1 MGNNLIYEGKSI
13 HFIGIGGAGM
23 SGMAHILLQIGCSVS
38 GSDVKES
45 RNTVKL
51 AREGAIVSI
60 GHSPENIK
68 SAEIVVYSS
77 AINTSNCELMAAREK
92 NIFVIS
98 RGEMLAELARNKS
111 SIVVAGTHGKTT
123 TTSMISLIFEY
134 NNINPTFLI
143 GGELNDIGSNAK
155 FGESKYF
162 IAEVDESDGSLLYM
176 ESETAVI
183 TNIEL
188 DHLDYYK
195 NYNDVENVFLEFAKK
210 VSSNGQIIIC
220 GDFDNLKKIREKIK
234 VIDKKIKT
242 YGINADN
249 DIYASNVKLGSFGSI
264 FDIYVDNSIKGT
276 VALKVYGV
284 HNIYNALAAISV
296 GMSYGISFEKIA
308 SVLKQFTGVKRRFQY
323 KGTVDEADFIDDY
336 AHHPTEVKVTLKGA
350 RTGSWKRII
359 TIFQPHRY
367 SRVKY
372 LYDDFGDS
380 FNDSDLTI
388 ITDIYPAGE
397 DPVPGVSGKLIVD
410 SILRKNPRKQVVY
423 LPRKNLIKDLLSDI
437 LKKGD
442 LVLTMGAGDISVV
455 GDEALKCLKS
465 GSRI

>member
-1 MGNNLIYEGKSI
+1 LRNNLIYEGKNI

-23 SGMAHILLQIGCSVS
+23 SGIAHILLQTGCRVS

-45 RNTVKL
+45 RNTMKL
-51 AREGAIVSI
+51 TQEGAIVSI

-77 AINTSNCELMAAREK
+77 AINASNCELMAARDK
-92 NIFVIS
+92 DVFVIS

-155 FGESKYF
+155 FGDSKYF

-195 NYNDVENVFLEFAKK
+195 NYNDIENVFLEFAKK
-210 VSSNGQIIIC
+210 VSLNGQIIIC
-220 GDFDNLKKIREKIK
+220 GDFDNLKKIREKFK
-234 VIDKKIKT
+234 VINRKIKT
-242 YGINADN
+242 YGLNVNN
-249 DIYASNVKLGSFGSI
+249 DIYASNIKLGSFGSV
-264 FDIYVDNSIKGT
+264 FDVYADNLMKGT
-276 VALKVYGV
+276 VALKVYGI
-284 HNIYNALAAISV
+284 HNIHNALAAISV
-296 GMSYGISFEKIA
+296 GMSYGISFEKIV

-323 KGTVDEADFIDDY
+323 KGTVGEADFIDDY

-350 RTGSWKRII
+350 RTGNWKRIV

-372 LYDDFGDS
+372 LYDDFGDA

-423 LPRKNLIKDLLSDI
+423 LPRKNLIKNLLSDI

-442 LVLTMGAGDISVV
+442 LVLTMGAGDISVI
-455 GDEALKCLKS
+455 GDEALGYLKS
-465 GSRI
+465 GLKV